1 MMKKLRVIYD
11 GWGERW
17 LLGQL
22 ADTGREIMF
31 EYAPAAIERG
41 LQLSPMH
48 QPLPRPGSGAIAFKG
63 EAHSY
68 GLPGFIADALPDGWG
83 MLLMDR
89 ALRMLGRNPREA
101 SVLERLAIVGERAIG
116 ALSFEPSDEDIL
128 PAEKLQLK
136 ELAKEVIALQADE
149 NSGANTADAQLRHLM
164 QLGGS
169 PQGAR
174 PKVLV
179 DFNARTGQLSSGM
192 PLAGSATPWL
202 MKFPADSEH
211 REVCAIEELYAR
223 VARHGGIDMPRSRF
237 FDLGTK
243 HSAFG
248 VERFDRKVVFS
259 EGDRKVVLSDSGRGL
274 KDKQVLRVPVM
285 SMSAYLQADHR
296 LPSLDYE
303 TILLATLRI
312 TGDHRDVVKAFE
324 RCIFNVIMHN
334 RDDHSRNFA
343 FRMSEQGL
351 WNLSPAFDLTY
362 SFGPG
367 GEHATSVAG
376 HGKNIIRANLLQVAK
391 AAGLSVKVALR
402 CIDSWRDTAKCIN
415 RLVRELEI
423 RRSTLAELVKSTA
436 VRVELL
442 K

>member
-1 MMKKLRVIYD
+1 MKKLQVIYD

-17 LLGQL
+17 PLGTL
-22 ADTGREIMF
+22 ADTGSAILF
-31 EYAPAAIERG
+31 EYSPQAIARG

-48 QPLPRPGSGAIAFKG
+48 QPLPRSGAAAVSFKG

-89 ALRMLGRNPREA
+89 ALRKLGRNPREV
-101 SVLERLAIVGERAIG
+101 SVLERLAIVGERAMG
-116 ALSFEPSDEDIL
+116 ALSFEPSDEDTL

-149 NSGANTADAQLRHLM
+149 NSGAGKVDAQLRHLM

-192 PLAGSATPWL
+192 PLTGSATPWL
-202 MKFPADSEH
+202 MKFPAESEH

-223 VARHGGIDMPRSRF
+223 VARHGGIDMPRSRY
-237 FDLGTK
+237 FDLGVK

-248 VERFDRKVVFS
+248 VERFDRVV
-259 EGDRKVVLSDSGRGL
+259 
-274 KDKQVLRVPVM
+274 KDKQVLRVPIM

-312 TGDHRDVVKAFE
+312 TGDQREVVKAFE
-324 RCIFNVIMHN
+324 RCVFNVIMHN

-343 FRMSEQGL
+343 FRMNEQGL
-351 WNLSPAFDLTY
+351 WKLSPAFDLTY

-367 GEHATSVAG
+367 GEHSTSVAG
-376 HGKNIIRANLLQVAK
+376 HGKNITRAHILQVAQTGGISSK
-391 AAGLSVKVALR
+391 IAQR
-402 CIDSWRDTAKCIN
+402 CIDDAMVAAKGMN
-415 RLVRELEI
+415 RLVRDLPI
-423 RRSTLAELVKSTA
+423 RRNTLTDLIKSTA
-436 VRVELL
+436 ARIELL
-442 K
+442 NE

>member
-1 MMKKLRVIYD
+1 MKKLKVVYE

-17 LLGQL
+17 PLGTL
-22 ADTGREIMF
+22 ADTGRDIMF
-31 EYAPAAIERG
+31 EYSPQAVERG

-48 QPLPRPGSGAIAFKG
+48 QPLPRAGAAAVSFKG

-89 ALRMLGRNPREA
+89 ALRKLGRNPREV
-101 SVLERLAIVGERAIG
+101 SVLERLAIVGERAMG

-136 ELAKEVIALQADE
+136 ELAKEVIALLADE
-149 NSGANTADAQLRHLM
+149 NSGANKADAQLRHLM

-192 PLAGSATPWL
+192 PLTGSATPWL
-202 MKFPADSEH
+202 MKFPAESEY
-211 REVCAIEELYAR
+211 REVCAVEELYSR
-223 VARHGGIDMPRSRF
+223 VARHGGMDMPRSRF

-248 VERFDRKVVFS
+248 VERFDRMV
-259 EGDRKVVLSDSGRGL
+259 
-274 KDKQVLRVPVM
+274 KDKQVLRVPIM

-296 LPSLDYE
+296 IPSLDYE
-303 TILLATLRI
+303 TVLLATLRI
-312 TGDHRDVVKAFE
+312 TGDRREVVKAFE

-343 FRMSEQGL
+343 LRMDEQGM
-351 WNLSPAFDLTY
+351 WKLSPAFDLTY

-367 GEHATSVAG
+367 GEHSTSVAG
-376 HGKNIIRANLLQVAK
+376 HGKHITRAQLMHVAK
-391 AAGLSVKVALR
+391 AGGISAQVANRCVNEWLSNAQGIAMLLK
-402 CIDSWRDTAKCIN
+402 
-415 RLVRELEI
+415 ELPI
-423 RRSTLAELVKSTA
+423 RRTTLNDLMKSMA
-436 VRVELL
+436 SRIELL
-442 K
+442 N

>member
-1 MMKKLRVIYD
+1 MKKLQVIYD

-17 LLGQL
+17 PLGML
-22 ADTGREIMF
+22 ADTGRDILF
-31 EYAPAAIERG
+31 EYSAQAVERE

-48 QPLPRPGSGAIAFKG
+48 QPLPRAGAAVVSFRG

-89 ALRMLGRNPREA
+89 ALRKLGRNPREV
-101 SVLERLAIVGERAIG
+101 SVLERLAIVGARAMG

-149 NSGANTADAQLRHLM
+149 NSGANKADAQLRHLM

-174 PKVLV
+174 PKVLA

-202 MKFPADSEH
+202 MKFPAESEH

-223 VARHGGIDMPRSRF
+223 VARHGGMDMPRSRF

-248 VERFDRKVVFS
+248 VERFDRMV
-259 EGDRKVVLSDSGRGL
+259 
-274 KDKQVLRVPVM
+274 KDKQVLRVPIM

-312 TGDHRDVVKAFE
+312 TGDQREVVKAFE

-343 FRMSEQGL
+343 FRMNEQGL
-351 WNLSPAFDLTY
+351 WKLSPAFDLTY

-367 GEHATSVAG
+367 GEHSTSVAG
-376 HGKNIIRANLLQVAK
+376 HGKSITRAHLMQVAK
-391 AAGLSVKVALR
+391 AGGVSAKAAEYCITRWVETVKVAMKL
-402 CIDSWRDTAKCIN
+402 S
-415 RLVRELEI
+415 RELLI
-423 RRSTLAELVKSTA
+423 RKNSLNQLTDQIEKLSEGLI
-436 VRVELL
+436 
-442 K
+442 

>member
-1 MMKKLRVIYD
+1 MKKLQVIYD

-17 LLGQL
+17 PLGTL
-22 ADTGREIMF
+22 ADTGRDIMF
-31 EYAPAAIERG
+31 EYSPQAVERG

-48 QPLPRPGSGAIAFKG
+48 QPLPRAGATVVSFKG
-63 EAHSY
+63 EAHSH

-89 ALRMLGRNPREA
+89 ALRKLGRNPREV
-101 SVLERLAIVGERAIG
+101 SVLERLAIVGERAMG

-149 NSGANTADAQLRHLM
+149 NSGADKADAQLRHLM

-179 DFNARTGQLSSGM
+179 DFNARTGKLSSGM
-192 PLAGSATPWL
+192 PLTGSATPWL
-202 MKFPADSEH
+202 MKFPAESEH
-211 REVCAIEELYAR
+211 REVCAVEELYAR
-223 VARHGGIDMPRSRF
+223 VARHGGMDMPRSRF

-248 VERFDRKVVFS
+248 FDRVVQ
-259 EGDRKVVLSDSGRGL
+259 G
-274 KDKQVLRVPVM
+274 KQVLRVPIM
-285 SMSAYLQADHR
+285 SMSAYLQVDHR

-312 TGDHRDVVKAFE
+312 TGDQREVVKAFE

-343 FRMSEQGL
+343 FRMNEQGL
-351 WNLSPAFDLTY
+351 WKLSPAFDLTY

-367 GEHATSVAG
+367 GEHSTSVAG
-376 HGKNIIRANLLQVAK
+376 HGKSITRAHLMQVAK
-391 AAGLSVKVALR
+391 AGGVSAKAAEYCITRWVETVKVAMKL
-402 CIDSWRDTAKCIN
+402 S
-415 RLVRELEI
+415 RELLI
-423 RRSTLAELVKSTA
+423 RKNSLNQLTDQIEKLSEMLT
-436 VRVELL
+436 
-442 K
+442 

>member
-1 MMKKLRVIYD
+1 MKKLQVIYD

-17 LLGQL
+17 PLGTL
-22 ADTGREIMF
+22 ADTGRDIMF
-31 EYAPAAIERG
+31 EYSPQAVERG

-48 QPLPRPGSGAIAFKG
+48 QPLPRAGAAAVSFKG
-63 EAHSY
+63 EVHSY

-89 ALRMLGRNPREA
+89 ALRKLGRNPREV
-101 SVLERLAIVGERAIG
+101 SVLERLAIVGERAMG

-136 ELAKEVIALQADE
+136 ELAKEIVALQADE
-149 NSGANTADAQLRHLM
+149 NSGAGKADAQLRHLM

-192 PLAGSATPWL
+192 PLVGSATPWL
-202 MKFPADSEH
+202 MKFPAESEH

-223 VARHGGIDMPRSRF
+223 VARHGGMDMPRSRF

-248 VERFDRKVVFS
+248 VERFDRVV
-259 EGDRKVVLSDSGRGL
+259 R
-274 KDKQVLRVPVM
+274 DKQVIRVPIM

-296 LPSLDYE
+296 IPSLDYE
-303 TILLATLRI
+303 TVLLATLRI
-312 TGDHRDVVKAFE
+312 TGDQREVVKAFE
-324 RCIFNVIMHN
+324 RCIFNVVMHN

-343 FRMSEQGL
+343 FRMNEQGL
-351 WNLSPAFDLTY
+351 WKLSPAFDLTY

-367 GEHATSVAG
+367 GEHSTSVAG
-376 HGKNIIRANLLQVAK
+376 HGKNISRAHLLQVAK
-391 AAGLSVKVALR
+391 AGGISAKVAQSRIEDAIVSAKAMKRLA
-402 CIDSWRDTAKCIN
+402 RD
-415 RLVRELEI
+415 LDI
-423 RRSTLAELVKSTA
+423 RRNTLNDLFKSTA
-436 VRVELL
+436 ARMELL
-442 K
+442 AAHEF

>member
-1 MMKKLRVIYD
+1 MKKLQVIYD

-17 LLGQL
+17 PLGTL
-22 ADTGREIMF
+22 ADTGRDIMF
-31 EYAPAAIERG
+31 EYSPQAIERG

-48 QPLPRPGSGAIAFKG
+48 QPLPRAGATAVSFKG

-89 ALRMLGRNPREA
+89 ALRKLGRNPREV
-101 SVLERLAIVGERAIG
+101 SVLERLAIVGERAMG
-116 ALSFEPSDEDIL
+116 ALSFEPSDEDTL

-136 ELAKEVIALQADE
+136 ELAKEVVALQVDE
-149 NSGANTADAQLRHLM
+149 NSGAGKADAQLRHLM

-169 PQGAR
+169 PQGVR

-192 PLAGSATPWL
+192 PLTGSATPWL
-202 MKFPADSEH
+202 MKFPAEGEH
-211 REVCAIEELYAR
+211 REVCAVEELYAR
-223 VARHGGIDMPRSRF
+223 VARRGGMDMPRSRF
-237 FDLGTK
+237 FDLGAK

-248 VERFDRKVVFS
+248 VERFDRVVQ
-259 EGDRKVVLSDSGRGL
+259 
-274 KDKQVLRVPVM
+274 DKQVMRVPIM

-312 TGDHRDVVKAFE
+312 TGDQREVAKAFE

-343 FRMSEQGL
+343 FRMNEQGL
-351 WNLSPAFDLTY
+351 WKLSPAFDLTY

-367 GEHATSVAG
+367 GEHSTSVAG
-376 HGKNIIRANLLQVAK
+376 HGKHITRVQLTQVAK
-391 AAGLSVKVALR
+391 AGGISVQVANRCINEGLSSAQ
-402 CIDSWRDTAKCIN
+402 CMAK
-415 RLVRELEI
+415 LLKELPI
-423 RRSTLAELVKSTA
+423 RRTTLNDLMKSTA
-436 VRVELL
+436 ARIELL
-442 K
+442 N

>member
-1 MMKKLRVIYD
+1 L
-11 GWGERW
+11 
-17 LLGQL
+17 
-22 ADTGREIMF
+22 F
-31 EYAPAAIERG
+31 EYSPQAVERG

-48 QPLPRPGSGAIAFKG
+48 QPLPRAGAAAVSFKG
-63 EAHSY
+63 ETHSY

-89 ALRMLGRNPREA
+89 ALRKLGRNPREV

-149 NSGANTADAQLRHLM
+149 NTGASKADAQLRHLM

-192 PLAGSATPWL
+192 PLTGSATPWL
-202 MKFPADSEH
+202 MKFPAESEH

-223 VARHGGIDMPRSRF
+223 AARHSGIDMPRSRF

-243 HSAFG
+243 YSAFG
-248 VERFDRKVVFS
+248 VERFDRVV
-259 EGDRKVVLSDSGRGL
+259 R
-274 KDKQVLRVPVM
+274 DKQVIRVPIM

-296 LPSLDYE
+296 IPSLDYE
-303 TILLATLRI
+303 TVLLATLRI
-312 TGDHRDVVKAFE
+312 TGDQREVVKAFE

-343 FRMSEQGL
+343 FRMNEQGF
-351 WNLSPAFDLTY
+351 WKISPAFDLTY

-367 GEHATSVAG
+367 GEHSTSVAG
-376 HGKNIIRANLLQVAK
+376 HGKNITRANLLQVAK
-391 AAGLSVKVALR
+391 AGGIATKVAER
-402 CIDSWRDTAKCIN
+402 CIDDAIACAKVMN
-415 RLVRELEI
+415 RLVRDLEI
-423 RRSTLAELVKSTA
+423 RRNTLNELIKSTA
-436 VRVELL
+436 ARLELL
-442 K
+442 AAT

>member
-1 MMKKLRVIYD
+1 MKKLQVIYD
-11 GWGERW
+11 GWGECW
-17 LLGQL
+17 PLGTL
-22 ADTGREIMF
+22 ADTGRDIMF
-31 EYAPAAIERG
+31 EYSLQAVGRG

-48 QPLPRPGSGAIAFKG
+48 QPLPRAGAAAVSFKG

-89 ALRMLGRNPREA
+89 ALRKLGRNPRDV
-101 SVLERLAIVGERAIG
+101 SVLERLAIVGERAMG

-149 NSGANTADAQLRHLM
+149 NSGAGKADAQLRHLM

-202 MKFPADSEH
+202 MKFPAESEH

-223 VARHGGIDMPRSRF
+223 VARKGGMDMPRSRC

-243 HSAFG
+243 YSAFG
-248 VERFDRKVVFS
+248 VERFDRVV
-259 EGDRKVVLSDSGRGL
+259 R
-274 KDKQVLRVPVM
+274 DKQVIRVPIM
-285 SMSAYLQADHR
+285 SMSAYLQTDHR

-303 TILLATLRI
+303 TILLATLQI
-312 TGDHRDVVKAFE
+312 TGDQREVVKAFA

-343 FRMSEQGL
+343 FRMNEQGL
-351 WNLSPAFDLTY
+351 WTLSPAFDLTY

-367 GEHATSVAG
+367 GEHSTSVAG
-376 HGKNIIRANLLQVAK
+376 HGKNITRAQLMQVAK
-391 AAGLSVKVALR
+391 AGGISTLVAARCINEWLNSAKSMGKLLKELSVRRTTMVDLQKSMASRLALL
-402 CIDSWRDTAKCIN
+402 N
-415 RLVRELEI
+415 
-423 RRSTLAELVKSTA
+423 
-436 VRVELL
+436 
-442 K
+442 

>member
-1 MMKKLRVIYD
+1 MRKLQVIYD

-17 LLGQL
+17 PLGTL
-22 ADTGREIMF
+22 ADTGRGILF
-31 EYAPAAIERG
+31 EYSSHAVERG

-48 QPLPRPGSGAIAFKG
+48 QPLPRAGAAAVSFQG

-68 GLPGFIADALPDGWG
+68 GLPGFIADSLPDGWG

-89 ALRMLGRNPREA
+89 ALGKLGRNPREV
-101 SVLERLAIVGERAIG
+101 SVLERLAIVGERAMG

-128 PAEKLQLK
+128 PAEKLQFK
-136 ELAKEVIALQADE
+136 ELAKEVIALQADD
-149 NSGANTADAQLRHLM
+149 NSGAGKADAQLRHLM

-202 MKFPADSEH
+202 MKFPAESEH

-243 HSAFG
+243 YSAFG
-248 VERFDRKVVFS
+248 VERFDRKVKLA
-259 EGDRKVVLSDSGRGL
+259 EGDRVV
-274 KDKQVLRVPVM
+274 KDKQVLRVPIM

-312 TGDHRDVVKAFE
+312 TGDQREVVKAFE
-324 RCIFNVIMHN
+324 RCLFNVIMHN

-343 FRMSEQGL
+343 FRMNEQGM
-351 WNLSPAFDLTY
+351 WKLSPAFDLTY

-367 GEHATSVAG
+367 GEHSTSVAG
-376 HGKNIIRANLLQVAK
+376 HGKHIARAQLLQVAK
-391 AAGLSVKVALR
+391 AGGMSLQVASR
-402 CIDSWRDTAKCIN
+402 CIDDWLSSAQGMTK
-415 RLVRELEI
+415 LLKELPI
-423 RRSTLAELVKSTA
+423 RRTTLNDLLKSMA
-436 VRVELL
+436 SRIELL
-442 K
+442 N